1 MKGSLKMDTVN
12 TIISAIGSLGFPI
25 VCCWFLWKY
34 INETMKEFTKT
45 MEENTK
51 AFNRMCDRFDM
62 WAVENKGEDDENR
75 LH

>member
-1 MKGSLKMDTVN
+1 MDTVN

-45 MEENTK
+45 MSENTK
-51 AFNRMCDRFDM
+51 AFNRLCDRFDM
-62 WAVENKGEDDENR
+62 WAVENETKGEDNENN